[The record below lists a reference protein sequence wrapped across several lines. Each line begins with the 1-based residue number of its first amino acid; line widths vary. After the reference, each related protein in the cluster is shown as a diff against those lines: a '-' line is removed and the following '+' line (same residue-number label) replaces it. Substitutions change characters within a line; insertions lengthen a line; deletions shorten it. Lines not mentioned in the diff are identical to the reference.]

1 MISLNISSSL
11 LHWLHTQL
19 FINTFLEN
27 IAGCKEQGD
36 RHEGRRGVAGC
47 LLRDPVRPV
56 PGVFRISQTRLEC
69 HRKTATKDK
78 PLVGLI
84 FLYVMHLKGYI
95 FRSDPGTKQ
104 ILESMRSGAINI
116 KQAAEA
122 LGMEPAMLAYQ
133 LAGRVS
139 SKIYNKYC
147 KWKYRLILAFSQ

>member
-56 PGVFRISQTRLEC
+56 PGVFWISQTRLEC

-84 FLYVMHLKGYI
+84 FFVRNAFKSLY
-95 FRSDPGTKQ
+95 F
-104 ILESMRSGAINI
+104 SGATLERSRFWN
-116 KQAAEA
+116 Q
-122 LGMEPAMLAYQ
+122 
-133 LAGRVS
+133 
-139 SKIYNKYC
+139 
-147 KWKYRLILAFSQ
+147 